1 MAPSN
6 KIIFFL
12 VIVSTLFAAG
22 CQSNTDPKPPP
33 APSPTSA
40 EVLPGV
46 EGYPYPVPIVFTPV
60 SNAYDE
66 SYPAPEITPVPIQLP
81 ESLVIPEPGK
91 DTGIVVGQLVSGPD
105 NQPVL
110 GALYLARTIKPD
122 EGDLPPIVAFSD
134 STDPLAVQD
143 QTGRFLFTDITPGI
157 YALVIWNP
165 VTSTVIQD
173 EGTEDYRLIEVKAGE
188 VTDLGTITLP

>member
-1 MAPSN
+1 MVITNTKPFLLL
-6 KIIFFL
+6 IIL
-12 VIVSTLFAAG
+12 TLFAAG
-22 CQSNTDPKPPP
+22 CQADTTAKPPP
-33 APSPTSA
+33 SPSPTSA
-40 EVLPGV
+40 VGIPGV
-46 EGYPYPVPIVFTPV
+46 EGYPYPAPAVSTPV

-66 SYPAPEITPVPIQLP
+66 SYPAPEITPVVIQLP

-91 DTGIVVGQLVSGPD
+91 DTGIVVGQLVSGSD
-105 NQPVL
+105 KQPVL

-122 EGDLPPIVAFSD
+122 EGDMPPIVAFSD

-143 QTGRFLFTDITPGI
+143 QSGRFLFTDITPGI

-173 EGTEDYRLIEVKAGE
+173 EETKEYRLIEVKAGE